1 MTVIIHYKLDE
12 QDHILEAQVF
22 ATDADGMREYM
33 VTEET
38 LDELRPEYA
47 AAIREHV
54 AETGELMGEVEV
66 G

>member
-1 MTVIIHYKLDE
+1 MTVIIHYQIDE
-12 QDHILEAQVF
+12 QEHILEAQVF

-38 LDELRPEYA
+38 LDELRPEWA
-47 AAIREHV
+47 AKIRKQV
-54 AETGELMGEVEV
+54 AETGELLGDVEV